1 MKKIKYI
8 GIGIYLFLSCLLTVN
23 AATPSASIS
32 VSSGTIENGN
42 SVKATVKLKN
52 TAAWN
57 VKINCTGAT
66 SGNSSRQAD
75 ASSDG
80 KDGTRTFTLS
90 CKSTSTGIINF
101 TASGDMTS
109 ADGTNKAIS
118 LSKSV
123 TVTKPREKSTNNYLS
138 SLSVEGYEI
147 TPAFDKET
155 NEYTVEVPATATE
168 IKINA
173 SKADKYA
180 SLSGTG
186 TFEVFEGSNSFD
198 IVVTSETGVVN
209 TYKLI
214 VNVIDQNPIN
224 VTVEGKNY
232 TVVKKRDN
240 LVAPNSYE
248 EKTITIDG
256 VEIPAYYSSV
266 TKYTL
271 VGLKDEAGTI
281 SYYIYNEGK
290 YEKYIELSNKNIVI
304 YPLKA
309 TDIPKGYA
317 LTTIEINGEKITAYV
332 NDSKGYVLIYGINID
347 TGNKGFYSYD
357 KEEQTFQRFNPENT
371 NLDGNFIYLIIAL
384 GIVSVLLLF
393 LLIIVGSN
401 SKKKTKLI
409 KKYEELHDKKNNN
422 KKQEKKENIIEEKKK
437 K

>member
-1 MKKIKYI
+1 MKKIKYLVI
-8 GIGIYLFLSCLLTVN
+8 SLLVFLGSILSVN
-23 AATPSASIS
+23 AAAPNASIS
-32 VSSGTIENGN
+32 VSSGTIENGS
-42 SVKATVKLKN
+42 SVKATVKLTN

-57 VKINCTGAT
+57 VKISCTGAT
-66 SGNSSRQAD
+66 SGNSTKQAD

-80 KDGTRTFTLS
+80 RDGTRTFTLS

-101 TASGDMTS
+101 SASGDMTS
-109 ADGTNKAIS
+109 ADGTNKSIS

-123 TVTKPREKSTNNYLS
+123 NVTKPREKSTNNFLA
-138 SLSVEGYEI
+138 SLGVEGYEI
-147 TPAFDKET
+147 SPSFDKET
-155 NEYTVEVPATATE
+155 NEYSVEVPATVTE

-198 IVVTSETGVVN
+198 VVVTSETGVVN
-209 TYKLI
+209 TYKLV

-224 VTVEGKNY
+224 VTVDGKGY

-256 VEIPAYYSSV
+256 IEVPAYYSNA

-271 VGLKDEAGTI
+271 VGLKDEDGVI
-281 SYYIYNEGK
+281 SYFIYNKGK
-290 YEKYIELSNKNIVI
+290 YEKYFEISNKNIVI

-309 TDIPKGYA
+309 KEIPSGYE
-317 LTTIEINGEKITAYV
+317 LTTIEINDEKVVAYG
-332 NDSKGYVLIYGINID
+332 NGSKDFVLIYGINIAN
-347 TGNKGFYSYD
+347 GNKGFYQYD
-357 KEEQTFQRFNPENT
+357 KEEQTIQRYEVIEQKDSM
-371 NLDGNFIYLIIAL
+371 LYLSIAL
-384 GIVSVLLLF
+384 GILSWLLLI
-393 LLIIVGSN
+393 LLILVGSN

-409 KKYEELHDKKNNN
+409 KKFEELQTKKSA
-422 KKQEKKENIIEEKKK
+422 KKKEIKDENIIEEKKK